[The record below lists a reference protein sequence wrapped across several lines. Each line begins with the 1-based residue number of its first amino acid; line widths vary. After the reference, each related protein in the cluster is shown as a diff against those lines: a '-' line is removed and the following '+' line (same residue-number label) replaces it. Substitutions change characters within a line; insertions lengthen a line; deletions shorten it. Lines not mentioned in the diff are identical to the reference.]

1 MGPLFIGELENLETI
16 KLQDLKHIKLMP
28 DLTKLKNLKKII
40 LNHTVINIADLNK
53 DVQEITTR
61 Y

>member
-40 LNHTVINIADLNK
+40 LNHTGINIADLNK